1 MQDRKARSVQR
12 WFHILT
18 RLMGGGRP
26 TADEL
31 ARRFQV
37 SRRTI
42 FRDIAELE
50 AQGIPVVRDEGRYAI
65 MDSFKLKPVQFH
77 AGEVLALVAALDFA
91 RRSRS
96 LGGAAAASALE
107 KLRAVMPGPQQ
118 ELAAGLHETLV
129 VDPLQAHSHP
139 ALPGVEEAIRQA
151 LQGGHPVRILYQA
164 LAAEAP
170 SERTV
175 RPYGLAYR
183 GTGLYLIG
191 YCEMRREIRTFRGNR
206 ILSAEILPAAF
217 TRPADFDLERYLAN
231 IWGIEDGPLMQV
243 RIRFLAPVA
252 RLARETVWHPTQ
264 RTEDGP
270 DGSVIVHMETRG
282 KNELARWLA
291 GYGGTVEVL
300 EPAELRQA
308 VINLGRE
315 LLARYEG

>member
-1 MQDRKARSVQR
+1 MQDRKARSLER
-12 WFHILT
+12 WFQIFT
-18 RLMGGGRP
+18 YLMGNGRP
-26 TADEL
+26 TVDDL
-31 ARRFQV
+31 AERFGV

-42 FRDIAELE
+42 FRDIAALE
-50 AQGIPVVRDEGRYAI
+50 AQRIPVVREDGRYSI
-65 MDSFKLKPVQFH
+65 MDSYKIKPVQFQP
-77 AGEVLALVAALDFA
+77 AEVMALVAALDFA

-96 LGGAAAASALE
+96 LGGTAASSALE
-107 KLRAVMPGPQQ
+107 KLRAVLPEPQQ
-118 ELAAGLHETLV
+118 ELAAGLDETLV
-129 VDPLQAHSHP
+129 VDPLQAHAQPSE
-139 ALPGVEEAIRQA
+139 PGVEEAVRQA
-151 LQGGHPVRILYQA
+151 LQGGHPVRIRYQA

-191 YCEMRREIRTFRGNR
+191 YCEMRRDIRTFRANR
-206 ILSAEILPAAF
+206 ILSVEILPAAF
-217 TRPADFDLERYLAN
+217 TRPADFDLERYLKD

-243 RIRFLAPVA
+243 KIRFLPPVA

-264 RTEDGP
+264 RTEESE

-291 GYGGTVEVL
+291 GYGGTAVVL

-308 VINLGRE
+308 VIDLGRAM
-315 LLARYEG
+315 LARYGG